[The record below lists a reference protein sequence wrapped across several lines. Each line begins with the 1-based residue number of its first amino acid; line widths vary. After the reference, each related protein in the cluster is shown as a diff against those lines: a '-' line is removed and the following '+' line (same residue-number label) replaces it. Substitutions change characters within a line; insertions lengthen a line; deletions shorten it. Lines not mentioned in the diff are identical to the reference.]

1 MPTKTKAPAAPRVV
15 AAVATAAS
23 ATTSGNYP
31 LAEAVQN
38 AMQQAVVQAIS
49 DGVDLHDQEEMHR
62 RMAAARNSVPGYH
75 EEL

>member
-1 MPTKTKAPAAPRVV
+1 MATKRVV

-23 ATTSGNYP
+23 ATTSGNFP
-31 LAEAVQN
+31 LAEAVQR
-38 AMQQAVVQAIS
+38 AMEQAVQQAIT
-49 DGVDLHDQEEMHR
+49 DGVDLHDQAEMHR